1 MMRLEAEIRDEV
13 ADEMQAQIAQIHETY
28 QRCMN
33 EQTNTTQR
41 R

>member
-1 MMRLEAEIRDEV
+1 
-13 ADEMQAQIAQIHETY
+13 MQAQIAQIHETY

-41 R
+41 RWVMLNDQH